1 MRERF
6 VPNRFLTLLYLAPYS
21 TIFQK
26 RPSFSFLL
34 SVYIYIFAN
43 YMNNP
48 HLVMKI
54 ISYYF
59 FALVLLGSV
68 SCNAHTSRQEN
79 ISQETTSVTAQGNTV
94 ITGNARTELYYSFLE
109 GKRVAL
115 FGNHTALLPNGEN
128 IVDKLL
134 RDGQYVT
141 AIFSPEHGF
150 RGTADAGEHVSSS
163 VDEKTGIPIL
173 SLYDAG
179 NNRPSEASMSKFD
192 VLLVD
197 IQDVGLRFYTY
208 YITMCRLMAAC
219 ADYGKQVIIL
229 DRPNPN
235 GHLVDGPVLDMKY
248 KSGVGWLPIPVLH
261 GMTLGEL
268 AKMAVGKGWLG
279 TKAVCQLV
287 VIPCQ
292 NYTHHTL
299 TDIQVPPSPNLPNLR
314 AIYLY
319 PSLCYFEATPV
330 SVGRGTDH
338 PFQVYGHPALKRRT
352 YTFVPESRV
361 GAKNPPLLGK
371 VCQGVDLTTL
381 SMDSLTTKGID
392 LSYLIDAYHDLGMG
406 DKFFTSFF
414 EKLIGV
420 SWVRQMIEQG
430 ATADEIK
437 ARWQPDVE
445 QFKRD
450 RKEYLLYDE

>member
-6 VPNRFLTLLYLAPYS
+6 VPNRFLTLLYLAPHS

-43 YMNNP
+43 NTNNH
-48 HLVMKI
+48 HLVMKT
-54 ISYYF
+54 ISYYC
-59 FALVLLGSV
+59 LVLVLFGSV
-68 SCNAHTSRQEN
+68 SCKASTTRLESV
-79 ISQETTSVTAQGNTV
+79 SQETFSVSAQGSVV
-94 ITGNARTELYYSFLE
+94 ITGDARTELYYPILE

-115 FGNHTALLPNGEN
+115 FGNHTALLPDGEHL
-128 IVDKLL
+128 VDKLL
-134 RDGQYVT
+134 RDGQQIT
-141 AIFSPEHGF
+141 AVFSPEHGF

-163 VDEKTGIPIL
+163 IDVKTGIPIL
-173 SLYDAG
+173 SLYDGG
-179 NNRPSEASMSKFD
+179 NNRPSATSMSKFD
-192 VLLVD
+192 ILLVD

-235 GHLVDGPVLDMKY
+235 GHLVDGPILDMKY
-248 KSGVGWLPIPVLH
+248 KSGVGWLPIPVMH

-268 AKMAVGKGWLG
+268 AQMAVGKGWLG
-279 TKAVCQLV
+279 TKTPCQLL
-287 VIPCQ
+287 VIPCEG
-292 NYTHHTL
+292 YTHHTL
-299 TDIQVPPSPNLPNLR
+299 TDIQVPPSPNLPNIR

-330 SVGRGTDH
+330 SIGRGTNH
-338 PFQVYGHPALKRRT
+338 PFQIYGHPALKHRT
-352 YTFVPESRV
+352 FTFVPESRV
-361 GAKNPPLLGK
+361 GAKDPPQLGK

-381 SMDSLTTKGID
+381 SVDSLATKGID
-392 LSYLIDAYHDLGMG
+392 LSYLIDAYRDLGMG

-420 SWVRQMIEQG
+420 SWVRTMIEQG

-445 QFKRD
+445 QFKKD
-450 RKEYLLYDE
+450 RREYLLYME

>member
-1 MRERF
+1 
-6 VPNRFLTLLYLAPYS
+6 
-21 TIFQK
+21 
-26 RPSFSFLL
+26 
-34 SVYIYIFAN
+34 
-43 YMNNP
+43 
-48 HLVMKI
+48 MKI

-68 SCNAHTSRQEN
+68 SCNAHTRRQEN

-134 RDGQYVT
+134 RDGQHVT

-179 NNRPSEASMSKFD
+179 NNRPSAVSMSKFD

-338 PFQVYGHPALKRRT
+338 PFQVYGHPAMKRRT

-371 VCQGVDLTTL
+371 VCQGVALTTL